1 MASTPHILWA
11 DDEIELLR
19 AHIIFLEQRGYRVT
33 SVANGTDALTHILH
47 ETIDLVLLDEQMPG
61 MGGLETLA
69 AIREVQSDVPV
80 VMVTKSEEEHQME
93 EALGGQ
99 INDYLTKP
107 VNPSQILLT
116 CKRLLE
122 HGRLRN
128 ERISQDYM
136 RRFNQITLAL
146 MNPLSHEEW
155 VVLYRELVRY
165 DVLLEYDQA
174 AREVLADQYREAN
187 RVFGRYIEEAYQGWI
202 RQLDKHS
209 SRERPVLSPEVIPK
223 WVLPELRKERPVVF
237 MVIDCMRHD
246 QWLELEKLLNPWFSM
261 KKDFYYSIL
270 PTATPYSRNAIF
282 SGLLPRDIA
291 RRYSCNWS
299 AGQDDEHSRNRHEED
314 YLAALLRRKGTSNV
328 RTRYHKLVSKADGQA
343 LARAAADCL
352 QADLSAIVVNFVDI
366 LAHSRSDSDV
376 LKELAPDER
385 AYRAVTRTWL
395 EHSWLLQAF
404 QILAK
409 HDCTIVMTSDHG
421 AVRSLHPTTVRGDR
435 STSTALRFKCGRRL
449 KANKRHAICISD
461 PPAYGLPA
469 DNLTTDYLIA
479 KEDYYFV
486 YPTNYH
492 RYANLYRDSIQHGGA
507 AMEEMILPVIRMR
520 PRGYTHSVG

>member
-1 MASTPHILWA
+1 MAIPPHILWA

-33 SVANGTDALTHILH
+33 SVANGTDALALIEH
-47 ETIDLVLLDEQMPG
+47 ERVDLVLLDEQMPG

-69 AIREVQSDVPV
+69 AIRRVQQNVPV

-107 VNPSQILLT
+107 VNPSQVLLT

-122 HGRLRN
+122 HARLRN
-128 ERISQDYM
+128 ERVSQDYM
-136 RRFNQITLAL
+136 RRFNQIRLSL
-146 MNPLSHEEW
+146 MDPLSHDEW
-155 VVLYRELVRY
+155 VTIYRELVRY
-165 DVLLEYDQA
+165 DVLLEGDEA
-174 AREVLADQYREAN
+174 ARDVLADQYREAN
-187 RVFGRYIEEAYQGWI
+187 RMFGRFVEEAYPDWI
-202 RQLDKHS
+202 RRLDKRF
-209 SRERPVLSPEVIPK
+209 SRDRPVLSPEVIPT
-223 WVLPELRKERPVVF
+223 WVLPELHSGPVVF

-246 QWLELEKLLNPWFSM
+246 QWLELESLLNPLYTIE
-261 KKDFYYSIL
+261 KDFYFSIL
-270 PTATPYSRNAIF
+270 PTATPYSRNSIF

-291 RRYSCNWS
+291 RRHSRQWS
-299 AGQDDEHSRNRHEED
+299 AGREDEHSRNRHEEEF
-314 YLAALLRRKGTSNV
+314 LAELLWRKDLADV
-328 RTRYHKLVSKADGQA
+328 RMRYQKLITMADGQSW
-343 LARAAADCL
+343 AREAADYL
-352 QADLSAIVVNFVDI
+352 QSDLSAIVINFVDF

-404 QILAK
+404 QTFAK
-409 HDCTIVMTSDHG
+409 HDCTIIMTSDHG
-421 AVRSLHPTTVRGDR
+421 AVRSLHPATVQGDR
-435 STSTALRFKCGRRL
+435 STSTALRYKSGRGI
-449 KANKRHAICISD
+449 KASNRHAICISD

-469 DNLTTDYLIA
+469 DNRATNYLIA

-492 RYANLYRDSIQHGGA
+492 RYVSLYRDTIQHGGA
-507 AMEEMILPVIRMR
+507 SMEEMILPVIRLK
-520 PRGYTHSVG
+520 PRN